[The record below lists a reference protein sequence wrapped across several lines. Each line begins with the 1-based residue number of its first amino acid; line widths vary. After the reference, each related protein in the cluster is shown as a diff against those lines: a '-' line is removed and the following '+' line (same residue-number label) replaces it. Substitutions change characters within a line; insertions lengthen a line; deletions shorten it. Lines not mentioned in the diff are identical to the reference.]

1 MMTFRDS
8 FTTDG
13 LSAYLNNIYIKKKK
27 NQAHNGNPK
36 LQISFQYKN
45 ISITEKKQILGAILN
60 FYVPTIT
67 KSI

>member
-13 LSAYLNNIYIKKKK
+13 LSAYLNNNIYI
-27 NQAHNGNPK
+27 NQADNGNPK